1 MMMKDNATRKVLWAV
16 VLLAPLLLAAPAWTA
31 GQQESVAWRVSTGG
45 MDWSI
50 LIPENGS
57 VLTVGGN
64 GVHYQKVF
72 KAGERP
78 HFTPSDIEG
87 NLLDGTYK
95 WEIRIAPRGIEP
107 VDESGLNNG
116 REESPSAS
124 RQLPARAR
132 IERQQLK
139 DSLVRSGAFTVLNG
153 GIIDP
158 NQIEPGAGPTNTQTP
173 GGVQK

>member
-1 MMMKDNATRKVLWAV
+1 MTKENGKNVVSWAV
-16 VLLAPLLLAAPAWTA
+16 ALLAPLLLAAPAWTA
-31 GQQESVAWRVSTGG
+31 GQQESVVWRASTGG

-64 GVHYQKVF
+64 GVSYRKVF

-78 HFTPSDIEG
+78 QFSPSDIEG
-87 NLLDGTYK
+87 NLLDGTYN
-95 WEIRIAPRGIEP
+95 WELRIAPRGIEP

-116 REESPSAS
+116 RENGPSANK
-124 RQLPARAR
+124 QLPARAR
-132 IERQQLK
+132 IERRQLE

-153 GIIDP
+153 GILDP
-158 NQIEPGAGPTNTQTP
+158 SQLEHGARPSNSGNSTEA
-173 GGVQK
+173 QK